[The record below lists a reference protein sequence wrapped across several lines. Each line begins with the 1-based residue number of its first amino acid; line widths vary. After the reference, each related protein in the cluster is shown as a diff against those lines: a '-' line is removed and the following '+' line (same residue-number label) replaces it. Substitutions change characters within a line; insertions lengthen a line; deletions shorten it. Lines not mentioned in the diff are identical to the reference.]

1 MFKLI
6 TRLGASIVVAS
17 LLLTACAAPAAP
29 EAPAAV
35 ATTAL
40 EPTLAPTALPEPA
53 TAEPEAAP

>member
-6 TRLGASIVVAS
+6 SRLTAAIAVAS
-17 LLLTACAAPAAP
+17 LLLAACAAPAAP

-40 EPTLAPTALPEPA
+40 EPTLAAAEPTALPEPA
-53 TAEPEAAP
+53 TA